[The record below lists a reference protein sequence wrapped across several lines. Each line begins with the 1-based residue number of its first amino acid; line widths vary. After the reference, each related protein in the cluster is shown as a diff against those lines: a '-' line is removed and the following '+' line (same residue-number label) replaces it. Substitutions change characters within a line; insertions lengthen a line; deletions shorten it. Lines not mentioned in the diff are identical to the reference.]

1 MTNPRRVPLVALV
14 LLLACAAA
22 AEGQT
27 VRGLVVDPD
36 QNPLAGAELLFG
48 GRSVVTGDRGAFR
61 VDGVP
66 VGEYELHIESR
77 AGFQFAQ
84 TMAKPNHSCLS
95 GQLAEGEYTYWFE
108 TASGA
113 KSPTSKLT
121 IEFDNAAAT
130 ASIRSVTEAPDGSL
144 HVEGSVLQGW
154 KIIAG
159 GKASATDASGR
170 FSVDLR
176 PEAPGAAVPIVL
188 EHPERKTHVYVVRA
202 PKK

>member
-1 MTNPRRVPLVALV
+1 VRAEGSVTILKDAGRMTLPRRPPANVVDTDGRPY
-14 LLLACAAA
+14 
-22 AEGQT
+22 
-27 VRGLVVDPD
+27 LVVYQNLLPD
-36 QNPLAGAELLFG
+36 LTFRWMGALP
-48 GRSVVTGDRGAFR
+48 STS
-61 VDGVP
+61 
-66 VGEYELHIESR
+66 YELHIESR